1 MNATKLT
8 EQLVTKAQLL
18 TLFKAWGTDAEVP
31 AARMKSLV
39 VWPFGEY
46 AEVHYTANKSD
57 YGQRLYRIEFY
68 RTNQGEASC
77 QEQ

>member
-1 MNATKLT
+1 MKTCLFV

-18 TLFKAWGTDAEVP
+18 TIFKAWGTDAEVP
-31 AARMKSLV
+31 AARMKSMV

-46 AEVHYTANKSD
+46 AEVHPTASKSD

-68 RTNQGEASC
+68 RTN
-77 QEQ
+77 

>member
-1 MNATKLT
+1 MRTTKLT

-18 TLFKAWGTDAEVP
+18 AIFKAWDTDAEVP

-46 AEVHYTANKSD
+46 AEVHHTANKSD

-68 RTNQGEASC
+68 TTN
-77 QEQ
+77 